1 MKYFYPLTHYEWLA
15 SNFSLQHHP
24 SSHINVTRIK
34 EWTEGQLI
42 VE

>member
-15 SNFSLQHHP
+15 SHFSLQHHLWIT
-24 SSHINVTRIK
+24 HNVTRIK